1 MPSVFSIIQTII
13 VLIAVIFLAN
23 FLLKLLNKNMLKQN
37 RMIKVMEK
45 SPVYNNSSIGIV
57 QVCGSYYLMSFTDKD
72 NRILKELSLDE
83 VEKYLKQNEEN
94 DKIFSFMDIKNGNI
108 GMRKKVE

>member
-1 MPSVFSIIQTII
+1 MPTVFSIIQTII
-13 VLIAVIFLAN
+13 ILIAVIFLAN

-37 RMIKVMEK
+37 RIIKVIEK

-57 QVCGSYYLMSFTDKD
+57 EVCGSYYLMSFTDKD
-72 NRILKELSLDE
+72 NRILKELSAEE
-83 VEKYLKQNEEN
+83 VEQYLKKHEEN
-94 DKIFSFMDIKNGNI
+94 ESIFSFMDIKNRNI